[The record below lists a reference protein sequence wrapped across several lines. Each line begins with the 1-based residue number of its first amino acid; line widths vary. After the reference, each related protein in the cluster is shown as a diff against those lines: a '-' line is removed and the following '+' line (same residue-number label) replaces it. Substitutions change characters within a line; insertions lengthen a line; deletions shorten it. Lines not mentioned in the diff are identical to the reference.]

1 MLRILGL
8 RTAGSPCPGGLSR
21 RALLR
26 AGSLGALAL
35 PGLGCPVRADEAAM
49 PDTFGSGT
57 FGKAKRVILLY
68 LYGAAAQHETW
79 DPKPDAPLEI
89 RGKFNPIATSV
100 PGLQICEHLPRLAK
114 LADRLAIVRSMT
126 HPFNIHSAAYTL
138 SGIDK
143 VDIPMELNP
152 FDSRHWPSFGSV
164 VDYLASRAAPN
175 AATPEIPRNLC
186 LPFRFS
192 SRCAQFTRGGPYGG
206 FLGRAFDPVCTD
218 FDGHAMGKIGRWTGN
233 AMADVEEP
241 YLGVEPEGRF
251 IAAKAAQLEGGMTL
265 DRLDTRR
272 SLLAQFDEA
281 RRELDASPAA
291 RGHSRARELAYSLLT
306 SPKIREALD
315 IGRESAAKRE
325 AYGMN
330 LFGQATLAG
339 RRLLEAGATIV
350 TVLWDEIAI
359 ANSAWDTHFHHYE
372 RLSTELLPGLDR
384 AFSSLLVDLDERGLL
399 DDTFVLCLTEHGRT
413 PKLHDK
419 GANGV
424 GREHWSDVYSNVLA
438 GAGIKR
444 GVAIG
449 ASDKHGAFVKDNP
462 ISPKDILATIYH
474 LLGINHERTIPDRLG
489 RPYPLVS
496 GGRVVEEILM

>member
-1 MLRILGL
+1 MLS
-8 RTAGSPCPGGLSR
+8 AG
-21 RALLR
+21 A
-26 AGSLGALAL
+26 LGALAL
-35 PGLGCPVRADEAAM
+35 PGIITKSAAATEHR
-49 PDTFGSGT
+49 PAS

-89 RGKFNPIATSV
+89 RGKFQPIATAV
-100 PGLQICEHLPRLAK
+100 PGVQICEHLPRLAK
-114 LADRLAIVRSMT
+114 LTDRLAIVRSMS

-143 VDIPMELNP
+143 VDIPMELDP

-164 VDYLASRAAPN
+164 VDYLAQRRN
-175 AATPEIPRNLC
+175 ATEGEKRNATEGGTRNATEGVPYSARDIPRNLC

-206 FLGRAFDPVCTD
+206 FLGRAFDPVCME
-218 FDGHAMGKIGRWTGN
+218 FDGQVTGRIGRWTGG

-241 YLGVEPEGRF
+241 YLGIAPEGRF
-251 IAAKAAQLEGGMTL
+251 IAAKAGQLEGGITL

-272 SLLAQFDEA
+272 SLLSQFDQA
-281 RRELDASPAA
+281 RRELDAAPGT

-306 SPKIREALD
+306 SPTIREALD
-315 IGRESAAKRE
+315 IGRESSAKRE

-372 RLSTELLPGLDR
+372 RLESELLPGLDR
-384 AFSSLLVDLDERGLL
+384 ALSSLLTDLEERGLF
-399 DDTFVLCLTEHGRT
+399 DDTLVLCLTEHGRT

-438 GAGIKR
+438 GAGIE
-444 GVAIG
+444 GGAVIG
-449 ASDKHGAFVKDNP
+449 ASDKQGAFVKDNA
-462 ISPKDILATIYH
+462 ISPKDVLATIYH
-474 LLGINHERTIPDRLG
+474 LLGIDHEQTIPDRLG
-489 RPYPLVS
+489 RPFPLVS
-496 GGRVVEEILM
+496 GGRVVEEMLG

>member
-1 MLRILGL
+1 MQSRA
-8 RTAGSPCPGGLSR
+8 TR
-21 RALLR
+21 RAVLR
-26 AGSLGALAL
+26 AGALGALAL
-35 PGLGCPVRADEAAM
+35 PGVGGGAAQGAG
-49 PDTFGSGT
+49 PTL
-57 FGKAKRVILLY
+57 FGKARRVILLY

-89 RGKFNPIATSV
+89 RGKFNPIATAV
-100 PGLQICEHLPRLAK
+100 PGVQICEHLPRVAK
-114 LADRLAIVRSMT
+114 LADRLAIVRSMS

-164 VDYLASRAAPN
+164 VDYLAQTRDAKESVPKSAAD
-175 AATPEIPRNLC
+175 IPRNMC

-206 FLGRAFDPVCTD
+206 FLGRAFDPVCTE
-218 FDGHAMGKIGRWTGN
+218 FDGQITGRVGRWTGS

-241 YLGVEPEGRF
+241 YLGIAPEGRF
-251 IAAKAAQLEGGMTL
+251 VAAKAGQLDGGITL

-272 SLLAQFDEA
+272 SLLAQFDQA
-281 RRELDASPAA
+281 RRELDAAPGT

-306 SPKIREALD
+306 SPTIREALD
-315 IGRESAAKRE
+315 ISRETAAKRE
-325 AYGMN
+325 TYGMN

-350 TVLWDEIAI
+350 TVLWDEITI

-372 RLSTELLPGLDR
+372 RLETELLPGLDR
-384 AFSSLLVDLDERGLL
+384 AMSSLLVDLEERGML
-399 DDTFVLCLTEHGRT
+399 DDTLVLCLTEHGRT

-419 GANGV
+419 GPHGV

-438 GAGIKR
+438 GAGIRR
-444 GVAIG
+444 GAVIG
-449 ASDKHGAFVKDNP
+449 ASDKHGAFVKENP

-474 LLGINHERTIPDRLG
+474 LLGIDHEQSIPDRLG
-489 RPYPLVS
+489 RPFPLVS
-496 GGRVVEEILM
+496 GGRVVEEMVG

>member
-1 MLRILGL
+1 M
-8 RTAGSPCPGGLSR
+8 AGNNN
-21 RALLR
+21 
-26 AGSLGALAL
+26 
-35 PGLGCPVRADEAAM
+35 
-49 PDTFGSGT
+49 
-57 FGKAKRVILLY
+57 
-68 LYGAAAQHETW
+68 W
-79 DPKPDAPLEI
+79 
-89 RGKFNPIATSV
+89 ATSIM
-100 PGLQICEHLPRLAK
+100 GE
-114 LADRLAIVRSMT
+114 
-126 HPFNIHSAAYTL
+126 
-138 SGIDK
+138 G
-143 VDIPMELNP
+143 
-152 FDSRHWPSFGSV
+152 
-164 VDYLASRAAPN
+164 VDYLASRQEPAAP
-175 AATPEIPRNLC
+175 APDIPRNLC

-206 FLGRAFDPVCTD
+206 FLGRAFDPVCTE
-218 FDGHAMGKIGRWTGN
+218 FDGKVTGRIGRWTGG

-241 YLGVEPEGRF
+241 YLGVAPEGRF
-251 IAAKAAQLEGGMTL
+251 IAAKAAQLAEGVTL

-272 SLLAQFDEA
+272 SLLTQFDQA
-281 RRELDASPAA
+281 RRELDASPGT
-291 RGHSRARELAYSLLT
+291 RGHGRARELAYSLLT

-315 IGRESAAKRE
+315 IGRETTTKRE

-339 RRLLEAGATIV
+339 RRLLEAGATMV

-372 RLSTELLPGLDR
+372 RLQTELLPGLDR
-384 AFSSLLVDLDERGLL
+384 AFSSLLLDLEERGLL
-399 DDTFVLCLTEHGRT
+399 DDTLVLCLTEHGRT

-449 ASDKHGAFVKDNP
+449 ASDKSGAYVKDNP

-474 LLGINHERTIPDRLG
+474 LLGIDHERTIPDRLG

-496 GGRVVEEILM
+496 GGRVVEEMLG

>member
-1 MLRILGL
+1 MLRILG
-8 RTAGSPCPGGLSR
+8 SHDSGGLSR
-21 RALLR
+21 RAWLQ

-35 PGLGCPVRADEAAM
+35 PGMTGLCQGMSEGRP
-49 PDTFGSGT
+49 PT

-79 DPKPDAPLEI
+79 DPKPDAPLEV
-89 RGKFNPIATSV
+89 RGQFNPIATSV
-100 PGLQICEHLPRLAK
+100 PGVQICEHLPRMSK
-114 LADRLAIVRSMT
+114 LADRLAIVRSMS
-126 HPFNIHSAAYTL
+126 HPYNIHSAAYTL

-152 FDSRHWPSFGSV
+152 FDARHWPSFGSV
-164 VDYLASRAAPN
+164 IDYLAGRENPGAP
-175 AATPEIPRNLC
+175 TPEIPRNLC

-206 FLGRAFDPVCTD
+206 FLGRAFDPVCTE
-218 FDGHAMGKIGRWTGN
+218 FDGKVTGRVGRWTGG
-233 AMADVEEP
+233 AMADVAEP
-241 YLGVEPEGRF
+241 YLGVAPEGRF
-251 IAAKAAQLEGGMTL
+251 VAAQSAQLAEGVTL

-272 SLLAQFDEA
+272 SLLSQFDQA
-281 RRELDASPAA
+281 RQELDSAQGT
-291 RGHSRARELAYSLLT
+291 RGHGRARELAYRLLT
-306 SPKIREALD
+306 SPRIREALD
-315 IGRESAAKRE
+315 ISRESAAKRE
-325 AYGMN
+325 SYGMN

-339 RRLLEAGATIV
+339 RRLLEAGATLV
-350 TVLWDEIAI
+350 TVLWDEISI

-384 AFSSLLVDLDERGLL
+384 AFSSLLIDLEDRGML
-399 DDTFVLCLTEHGRT
+399 DDTLVLCLTEHGRT

-438 GAGIKR
+438 GAGIRR
-444 GVAIG
+444 GTAIG
-449 ASDKHGAFVKDNP
+449 ASDKHGAYVKDNP

-474 LLGINHERTIPDRLG
+474 LLGIDHEQTIPDRFS
-489 RPYPLVS
+489 RPFPLVS
-496 GGRVVEEILM
+496 GGRVVEEMLM